1 MICGS
6 TTYDVP
12 VNLADLSGRVEE
24 TLQDVREHDTGAE
37 RDPHTLDG
45 VQDGTDNVRRSCR

>member
-6 TTYDVP
+6 TTHDVP